1 MTALRW
7 KDIDM
12 AKGLLTIDK
21 NRTVIKNRAG
31 NENKKYVIHEDS
43 TKNEKARIISLTDK
57 AMEIL
62 LSLIH
67 I

>member
-43 TKNEKARIISLTDK
+43 TKNEKA
-57 AMEIL
+57 
-62 LSLIH
+62 
-67 I
+67 